1 MFHFKIFVQYIDLST
16 VNKQTREANQLKDTN
31 LLLQKRIREKDA
43 RIQELMIEN
52 NQVNDENNQLKD
64 ENNQLKNENNQ
75 LKEEN
80 KVQRMDLNYIRN
92 RAEDMMNTMQIFF
105 SDLQRKQN

>member
-16 VNKQTREANQLKDTN
+16 VNKQTSEANQLKDSS

-52 NQVNDENNQLKD
+52 NQLKDENNQLKD
-64 ENNQLKNENNQ
+64 ENNQLKN
-75 LKEEN
+75 
-80 KVQRMDLNYIRN
+80 
-92 RAEDMMNTMQIFF
+92 TMKFFF
-105 SDLQRKQN
+105 SDLQRK

>member
-43 RIQELMIEN
+43 RIQELMIER

-64 ENNQLKNENNQ
+64 
-75 LKEEN
+75 EN

-92 RAEDMMNTMQIFF
+92 RAEDMNTMQIFF

>member
-1 MFHFKIFVQYIDLST
+1 
-16 VNKQTREANQLKDTN
+16 
-31 LLLQKRIREKDA
+31 
-43 RIQELMIEN
+43 MI
-52 NQVNDENNQLKD
+52 ENNQLKD
-64 ENNQLKNENNQ
+64 ENNQLKDENNQ

-105 SDLQRKQN
+105 SDLQRK

>member
-16 VNKQTREANQLKDTN
+16 VNKQTREANQLKDSS

-52 NQVNDENNQLKD
+52 NQLKD
-64 ENNQLKNENNQ
+64 ENNQ

-92 RAEDMMNTMQIFF
+92 RVEDMMNTMKFFF
-105 SDLQRKQN
+105 SDLQRK

>member
-43 RIQELMIEN
+43 RIQELMIER

-64 ENNQLKNENNQ
+64 ENNQ

>member
-16 VNKQTREANQLKDTN
+16 VNKQTHEANQLKDSS

-43 RIQELMIEN
+43 QIQELMIEN
-52 NQVNDENNQLKD
+52 NQVNYENNQLKD
-64 ENNQLKNENNQ
+64 EKDQ

-80 KVQRMDLNYIRN
+80 KVHRMDLNYVRN
-92 RAEDMMNTMQIFF
+92 RVEDMVNTMKFF
-105 SDLQRKQN
+105 FNDLQRK

>member
-64 ENNQLKNENNQ
+64 ENNQLK
-75 LKEEN
+75 EEN

>member
-1 MFHFKIFVQYIDLST
+1 M
-16 VNKQTREANQLKDTN
+16 
-31 LLLQKRIREKDA
+31 LQKRIREKDA

-64 ENNQLKNENNQ
+64 ENNQLKDENNQ

-92 RAEDMMNTMQIFF
+92 RADDMMNTVQIFF
-105 SDLQRKQN
+105 SDLQRK

>member
-1 MFHFKIFVQYIDLST
+1 MF
-16 VNKQTREANQLKDTN
+16 
-31 LLLQKRIREKDA
+31 LQNRIREKDA

-64 ENNQLKNENNQ
+64 ENNQ

-105 SDLQRKQN
+105 SDLQRK

>member
-1 MFHFKIFVQYIDLST
+1 M
-16 VNKQTREANQLKDTN
+16 
-31 LLLQKRIREKDA
+31 LQKRIREKDA

-64 ENNQLKNENNQ
+64 ENNQLK
-75 LKEEN
+75 EEN

-92 RAEDMMNTMQIFF
+92 RADDMMNTVQIFF
-105 SDLQRKQN
+105 SDLQRK

>member
-16 VNKQTREANQLKDTN
+16 VNKQTREANQLEDTN
-31 LLLQKRIREKDA
+31 LFLQKIIREKDA

-64 ENNQLKNENNQ
+64 ENNQLK
-75 LKEEN
+75 EEN

-92 RAEDMMNTMQIFF
+92 RVEDMMNTMQIFF

>member
-1 MFHFKIFVQYIDLST
+1 M
-16 VNKQTREANQLKDTN
+16 
-31 LLLQKRIREKDA
+31 LQKRIREKDA

-64 ENNQLKNENNQ
+64 ENNQ

-105 SDLQRKQN
+105 SDLQRK